1 MAATALLF
9 ILAPLLLV
17 SANTQI
23 KVTNNPADELVAVL
37 NSNRTAHKESSLH
50 DNPGLAC
57 IALQYIKAYE
67 GHCDDVGGP
76 KAKRPAASEFADTFA
91 PNCGVLSSSLTQIT
105 GRLLGCQSRY
115 VHASEAFSDILMKN
129 EKSLDILYS
138 KNHTEVGAAVS
149 GTDGGAPYFWC
160 VLFSNGKHNSSFVFE
175 DGVAKISKP
184 GCFSGA
190 NDECSA
196 AVGLSRPHDE
206 ESEEGSGSSSK
217 RKRYSTEEK
226 GEAKIENESSPT
238 EIIFDIEDDLALLNW
253 TTLSLIATNEESDS
267 NLEKEG
273 TQMNEFQRTREWRE
287 RRFREAKRRHYEVA
301 RYCARR
307 LAHPQ
312 EDDSFNK
319 GNKKGVL
326 KEAEDE
332 SQDFGGGPF
341 YEAMVMIK
349 KRNLVQEL
357 KWMPA
362 KNKVEVRQCCVPS
375 LMDLSL
381 KILARNAEAIVS
393 LELVPDFLRHK
404 LSQIVRKKRKM
415 NARFLELLAS
425 GSPTEIR
432 LNDCSE
438 INTDDF
444 TRIFGACDKKNLIV
458 LQLDLCGRILTENV
472 ITNTIVTQNFSL
484 PALTTISLT
493 GAYQLTDFGLSKLAR
508 CASALQSVNLSQCSL
523 LTNEGIN
530 LLVKHLKSTLRVLQL
545 TDRALK
551 FVGKKCSR
559 LCSLDL
565 SHLDNLTDATMQY
578 LADGCRSICSLK
590 LCRNNFSDEALAA
603 FLEVS
608 GDSLT
613 KLSLNHVR
621 GVGLN
626 TALSL
631 AKCSRNLL
639 SLDLSWCR
647 FIKDEALGFIV
658 DNCSLLRLL
667 KLFGCSQITN
677 VFLNGHSNS
686 MVQIIGLPLTPA
698 LKHIQVL
705 EPQHTP

>member
-1 MAATALLF
+1 MKMDFPKKT
-9 ILAPLLLV
+9 V
-17 SANTQI
+17 SRENDENLGGSELSDDNKNEEMGQRRPGTLNLNL
-23 KVTNNPADELVAVL
+23 NNPPDERH
-37 NSNRTAHKESSLH
+37 SK
-50 DNPGLAC
+50 
-57 IALQYIKAYE
+57 
-67 GHCDDVGGP
+67 
-76 KAKRPAASEFADTFA
+76 
-91 PNCGVLSSSLTQIT
+91 
-105 GRLLGCQSRY
+105 LGFQ
-115 VHASEAFSDILMKN
+115 
-129 EKSLDILYS
+129 
-138 KNHTEVGAAVS
+138 
-149 GTDGGAPYFWC
+149 
-160 VLFSNGKHNSSFVFE
+160 
-175 DGVAKISKP
+175 
-184 GCFSGA
+184 SGA
-190 NDECSA
+190 NFPEEQTENEEKDY
-196 AVGLSRPHDE
+196 AVHCVEAYFKGMETLSDE

-238 EIIFDIEDDLALLNW
+238 EIIFDIEDDLALLNL
-253 TTLSLIATNEESDS
+253 TTLSLVATNEESDS
-267 NLEKEG
+267 NLQKEG
-273 TQMNEFQRTREWRE
+273 TQMNEFQRAREWRE
-287 RRFREAKRRHYEVA
+287 RRLREAKRRHYEVA

-362 KNKVEVRQCCVPS
+362 KNKVEVRQCGVPS

-404 LSQIVRKKRKM
+404 LSQIVRKKGKM
-415 NARFLELLAS
+415 NAHFLELLAS

-472 ITNTIVTQNFSL
+472 IINTIVTQNFSL

-508 CASALQSVNLSQCSL
+508 SASALQSVNLSQCSL

-530 LLVKHLKSTLRVLQL
+530 LLVKHLKSTLRVLYIDHCQNIYAVSMLPALRKLNCLEVLSVAGIETVDDYFVTEIVRAHCLNMRQLVLANCGQL

-559 LCSLDL
+559 LCALDL
-565 SHLDNLTDATMQY
+565 SHLDNLTDATVQY

-613 KLSLNHVR
+613 ELSLNHVR

-698 LKHIQVL
+698 LKHLQLL